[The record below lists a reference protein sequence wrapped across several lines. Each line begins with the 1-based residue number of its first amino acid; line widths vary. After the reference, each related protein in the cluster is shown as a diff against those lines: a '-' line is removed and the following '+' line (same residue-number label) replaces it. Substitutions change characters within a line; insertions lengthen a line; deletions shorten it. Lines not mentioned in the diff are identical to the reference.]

1 MNAAA
6 LTDDNHI
13 PAWRYPE
20 QQHSAFQPGG
30 LRWRRRLG
38 PASGTRKRNNNRER
52 ARWRKFSPLIKH
64 DDETNFSGLLLLF
77 SRSGCHCRRGLI
89 ARIWIYFDWGGG
101 YSYEVELLEAII
113 IAPYSIFRISN
124 AILPLAAAAVS
135 HLPVDSTLIC
145 LFSQT

>member
-1 MNAAA
+1 M
-6 LTDDNHI
+6 
-13 PAWRYPE
+13 PP
-20 QQHSAFQPGG
+20 HSRTTTTYRPGG
-30 LRWRRRLG
+30 TRSSSIRRSSQGDYVGDDDLG

-101 YSYEVELLEAII
+101 YSYEVELLETII